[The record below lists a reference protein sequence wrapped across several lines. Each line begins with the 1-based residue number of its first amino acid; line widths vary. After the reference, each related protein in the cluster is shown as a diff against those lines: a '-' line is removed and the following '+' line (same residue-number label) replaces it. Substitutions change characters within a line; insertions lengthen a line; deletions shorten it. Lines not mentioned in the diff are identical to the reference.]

1 MREGDRLELGQANRE
16 ETAMPAKLSVNL
28 NAIAMLRNRRDLPWP
43 SVTGLGRIALE
54 AGASG
59 LTVHPR
65 PDQRH
70 IRFSDLGP
78 IRALIDGS
86 FPDAEFNMEGYPE
99 EGFLRLVEEHRPE
112 QVTLVPD
119 DPAQATSDHG
129 WDFRKE
135 RKLLEVVVG
144 RLKALGLRVSLFA
157 DGTPDRDALAI
168 AREVGAD
175 RIELY
180 TGPYGG
186 CFDDPVR
193 AGQLAEELG
202 RTADIAVDLGL
213 AVNAGHDLTVA
224 NLPAL
229 AARIPALAE
238 VSIGH
243 GLTADALE
251 YGMAETVRRFRR
263 ACGEAV

>member
-1 MREGDRLELGQANRE
+1 
-16 ETAMPAKLSVNL
+16 MPAKLSVNL
-28 NAIAMLRNRRDLPWP
+28 NAVAMLRNRRDLPWP
-43 SVTGLGRIALE
+43 SVAHLGRIALQ
-54 AGASG
+54 AGAYG

-70 IRFSDLGP
+70 IRFSDLP
-78 IRALIDGS
+78 VLRALIDDA
-86 FPDAEFNMEGYPE
+86 FPHAEFNIEGYPSE
-99 EGFLRLVEEHRPE
+99 DFLALCERTEPE

-119 DPAQATSDHG
+119 DPSQATSDHG
-129 WDFRKE
+129 FDFRTQGEMLKPI
-135 RKLLEVVVG
+135 VA
-144 RLKALGLRVSLFA
+144 RLKAKGMRVSLFA
-157 DGTPDRDALAI
+157 DGDGDEEAVKLAK
-168 AREVGAD
+168 ATGAD

-186 CFDDPVR
+186 CFDQPDK
-193 AGQLAEELG
+193 AKDILELLG
-202 RTADIAVDLGL
+202 RTADAAKAEGLG
-213 AVNAGHDLTVA
+213 VNAGHDLTVA

-229 AARIPALAE
+229 AQRIPHLAE

-263 ACGEAV
+263 ACGETI

>member
-1 MREGDRLELGQANRE
+1 MA
-16 ETAMPAKLSVNL
+16 AKLSVNV

-43 SVTGLGRIALE
+43 SVTALGRIALQ

-70 IRFSDLGP
+70 IRFSDLAP
-78 IRALIDGS
+78 IRNLIDDE
-86 FPDAEFNMEGYPE
+86 FPETEFNMEGYPNAE
-99 EGFLRLVEEHRPE
+99 FIALVESHQPE

-129 WDFRKE
+129 WDFRANAQ
-135 RKLLEVVVG
+135 LLADVTA
-144 RLKALGLRVSLFA
+144 RLKRSGLRVSVFA
-157 DGTPDRDALAI
+157 DGTPDREALTI
-168 AREVGAD
+168 ARETGAD

-186 CFDDPVR
+186 CFDDVEK
-193 AGQLAEELG
+193 AKSIAIELG
-202 RTADIAVDLGL
+202 RTADIAHELGL
-213 AVNAGHDLTVA
+213 GVNAGHDLTVA
-224 NLPAL
+224 NLPL
-229 AARIPALAE
+229 LVRHIPMLDE

-263 ACGEAV
+263 ACGQIV

>member
-1 MREGDRLELGQANRE
+1 
-16 ETAMPAKLSVNL
+16 MPTKLSVNL
-28 NAIAMLRNRRDLPWP
+28 NAVAMLRNRRDLPWP
-43 SVTGLGRIALE
+43 SVERLGRIALQ
-54 AGASG
+54 AGAAG

-70 IRFSDLGP
+70 IRFSDLP
-78 IRALIDGS
+78 VIRALIDDE
-86 FPDAEFNMEGYPE
+86 FPGAEFNIEGYP
-99 EGFLRLVEEHRPE
+99 GDDFLELCESIKPE

-129 WDFRKE
+129 FDFRASGEWLKPI
-135 RKLLEVVVG
+135 VA
-144 RLKALGLRVSLFA
+144 RLKKGGMRVSLFA
-157 DGTPDRDALAI
+157 DGDGDAEAVRLAR
-168 AREVGAD
+168 ATGTD

-186 CFDDPVR
+186 CFDDPQGG
-193 AGQLAEELG
+193 ADILEKLG
-202 RTADIAVDLGL
+202 RTADAAFAQGLG
-213 AVNAGHDLTVA
+213 VNAGHDLTVA

-229 AARIPALAE
+229 VKRIPRLAE

-251 YGMAETVRRFRR
+251 FGMAETVRRFRH
-263 ACGEAV
+263 ACGQTV

>member
-1 MREGDRLELGQANRE
+1 
-16 ETAMPAKLSVNL
+16 MPTTLSVNV

-43 SVTGLGRIALE
+43 SLEHLGRVALQ
-54 AGASG
+54 AGAAG

-70 IRFSDLGP
+70 IRFTDLP
-78 IRALIDGS
+78 VLRALIDDE
-86 FPDAEFNMEGYPE
+86 FPQAEFNIEGYPSE
-99 EGFLRLVEEHRPE
+99 DFLALCERIEPE

-119 DPAQATSDHG
+119 DPSQATSDHG
-129 WDFRKE
+129 FDFRADQDMLK
-135 RKLLEVVVG
+135 RVVG
-144 RLKALGLRVSLFA
+144 RLKNKGMRVSLFA
-157 DGTPDRDALAI
+157 DGDGDVEAVKLAKST
-168 AREVGAD
+168 GAD

-186 CFDDPVR
+186 CYED
-193 AGQLAEELG
+193 AALGHAILGKLGQTADAALAEGLG
-202 RTADIAVDLGL
+202 
-213 AVNAGHDLTVA
+213 VNAGHDLTVA

-229 AARIPALAE
+229 VKRIPKLAE

-251 YGMAETVRRFRR
+251 YGMAETVRRFRK
-263 ACGEAV
+263 ACGQTI

>member
-1 MREGDRLELGQANRE
+1 MS
-16 ETAMPAKLSVNL
+16 AKLSVNL

-43 SVTGLGRIALE
+43 SVTGMGRIALG

-70 IRFSDLGP
+70 VRFADLGE
-78 IRALIDGS
+78 IRALIDDE
-86 FPDAEFNMEGYPE
+86 FPGAEFNI
-99 EGFLRLVEEHRPE
+99 EGFPSEHFLDLVEKYEPE

-119 DPAQATSDHG
+119 DPMQATSDHG
-129 WDFRKE
+129 WDFETKVDF
-135 RKLLEVVVG
+135 LTPIVA
-144 RLKALGLRVSLFA
+144 RLKSRAMRVSLFA
-157 DGTPDRDALAI
+157 DPDPKGLKAAK
-168 AREVGAD
+168 ATGAD

-186 CFDDPVR
+186 THASPK
-193 AGQLAEELG
+193 AEGQELRKLG
-202 RTADIAVDLGL
+202 ATADAALALGMGI
-213 AVNAGHDLTVA
+213 NAGHDLTVG

-229 AARIPALAE
+229 IRRIPALAE

-243 GLTADALE
+243 GLTADALQH
-251 YGMAETVRRFRR
+251 GMAASVRRFLK
-263 ACGEAV
+263 ALELTP

>member
-1 MREGDRLELGQANRE
+1 
-16 ETAMPAKLSVNL
+16 MPTKLSVNL

-43 SVTGLGRIALE
+43 SVEALGRIALQ

-70 IRFSDLGP
+70 IRFADLP
-78 IRALIDGS
+78 VIRNLIDDE
-86 FPDAEFNMEGYPE
+86 FPQAEFNIEGYPTAE
-99 EGFLRLVEEHRPE
+99 FLDLCRSAAPE

-119 DPAQATSDHG
+119 DPSQATSDHG
-129 WDFRKE
+129 WDFRKHQSFLTDVIG
-135 RKLLEVVVG
+135 KLKG
-144 RLKALGLRVSLFA
+144 MGTRVSLFA
-157 DGTPDRDALAI
+157 DGDGDAEAVAI
-168 AREVGAD
+168 AKAVGAD

-186 CFDDPVR
+186 CYDAPER
-193 AGQLAEELG
+193 AGPILEALG
-202 RTADIAVDLGL
+202 KTADTALALGL
-213 AVNAGHDLTVA
+213 GVNAGHDLTVA
-224 NLPAL
+224 NLPPL
-229 AARIPALAE
+229 VKRIPDLAE

-251 YGMAETVRRFRR
+251 YGMAETVRRFCR
-263 ACGEAV
+263 ACGQKV

>member
-1 MREGDRLELGQANRE
+1 
-16 ETAMPAKLSVNL
+16 MPTLLSVNL
-28 NAIAMLRNRRDLPWP
+28 NAVAMLRNRRDLPWP
-43 SVTGLGRIALE
+43 SVENLGRIALQ

-70 IRFSDLGP
+70 IRFSDLP
-78 IRALIDGS
+78 TIRALIDDE
-86 FPDAEFNMEGYPE
+86 FPHAEFNIEGYPSE
-99 EGFLRLVEEHRPE
+99 DFLALCEKIEPE

-119 DPAQATSDHG
+119 DPSQATSDHG
-129 WDFRKE
+129 FDFRRDGETLKPI
-135 RKLLEVVVG
+135 VA
-144 RLKALGLRVSLFA
+144 RLKKGGMRVSLFA
-157 DGTPDRDALAI
+157 DGDGDTEAVELAKST
-168 AREVGAD
+168 GAD

-186 CFDDPVR
+186 CFDDPQK
-193 AGQLAEELG
+193 G
-202 RTADIAVDLGL
+202 ADILVDLGKTADAAIAL
-213 AVNAGHDLTVA
+213 GLGINAGHDLTVA

-229 AARIPALAE
+229 VKRIPKLAE

-251 YGMAETVRRFRR
+251 FGMEETVRRFRR
-263 ACGEAV
+263 ACGQAV

>member
-1 MREGDRLELGQANRE
+1 
-16 ETAMPAKLSVNL
+16 MPAKLSVNL

-43 SVTGLGRIALE
+43 DVVEFGRIALK
-54 AGASG
+54 AGAAG

-70 IRFSDLGP
+70 VRFTDLP
-78 IRALIDGS
+78 ALKRLIETE
-86 FPDAEFNMEGYPE
+86 FPAREFNIEGYPSE
-99 EGFLRLVEEHRPE
+99 DFLQLVEAHQPD

-119 DPAQATSDHG
+119 DPVQATSDHG
-129 WDFRKE
+129 WDFLANE
-135 RKLLEVVVG
+135 RLLATICA
-144 RLKALGLRVSLFA
+144 RLKAGGMRVSLFA
-157 DGTPDRDALAI
+157 DGDASETQIDAA
-168 AREVGAD
+168 ARSGAD

-186 CFDDPVR
+186 CYGDPDAAGRWAGRLGETAAR
-193 AGQLAEELG
+193 AIG
-202 RTADIAVDLGL
+202 LGL

-224 NLPAL
+224 NLPL
-229 AARIPALAE
+229 LCRHIPALAE

-263 ACGEAV
+263 ALGETI

>member
-1 MREGDRLELGQANRE
+1 
-16 ETAMPAKLSVNL
+16 MPAKLSVNL

-43 SVTGLGRIALE
+43 NVEHLGRIALE
-54 AGASG
+54 AGAAG

-70 IRFSDLGP
+70 IRFSDLP
-78 IRALIDGS
+78 VIRALIDDA
-86 FPDAEFNMEGYPE
+86 FPDREFNIEGYPSEDFLVLCE
-99 EGFLRLVEEHRPE
+99 EIEPE

-119 DPAQATSDHG
+119 DPSQATSDHG
-129 WDFRKE
+129 FDFRASGEMLKPIIA
-135 RKLLEVVVG
+135 
-144 RLKALGLRVSLFA
+144 RLKAKGMRVSLFA
-157 DGTPDRDALAI
+157 DGDGDVEAVRLAK
-168 AREVGAD
+168 ATGAD

-186 CFDDPVR
+186 CFDHPER
-193 AGQLAEELG
+193 AAETLELLG
-202 RTADIAVDLGL
+202 RTADAAFAEGLG
-213 AVNAGHDLTVA
+213 VNGGHDLTVA

-229 AARIPALAE
+229 VKRIPKLAE

-263 ACGEAV
+263 ACGQTI

>member
-1 MREGDRLELGQANRE
+1 
-16 ETAMPAKLSVNL
+16 MPTKLSVNL
-28 NAIAMLRNRRDLPWP
+28 NAVAMLRNRRDLPWP
-43 SVTGLGRIALE
+43 SVEALGRIALA
-54 AGASG
+54 AGAAG

-70 IRFSDLGP
+70 IRFSDLP
-78 IRALIDGS
+78 VIRALIDDE
-86 FPDAEFNMEGYPE
+86 FPTAEFNIEGYPSE
-99 EGFLRLVEEHRPE
+99 DFLALCEKIQPE

-129 WDFRKE
+129 FDFRATATMLKPI
-135 RKLLEVVVG
+135 VA
-144 RLKALGLRVSLFA
+144 RLKKGGMRVSLFA
-157 DGTPDRDALAI
+157 DGDGDVEAVKLAKQT
-168 AREVGAD
+168 GAD

-186 CFDDPVR
+186 CFDHPEKALEIV
-193 AGQLAEELG
+193 EHLG
-202 RTADIAVDLGL
+202 RTADAARAEGMG
-213 AVNAGHDLTVA
+213 VNAGHDLTVA
-224 NLPAL
+224 NLPML
-229 AARIPALAE
+229 VTRIPDLAE

-263 ACGEAV
+263 ACGQSL

>member
-1 MREGDRLELGQANRE
+1 
-16 ETAMPAKLSVNL
+16 MPTKLSVNL

-43 SVTGLGRIALE
+43 DVAHFGRIALQ

-70 IRFSDLGP
+70 IRFSDLP
-78 IRALIDGS
+78 VLRALIDDL
-86 FPDAEFNMEGYPE
+86 FPEAEFNIEGYPSE
-99 EGFLRLVEEHRPE
+99 DFLALCEAAQPE

-129 WDFRKE
+129 WDFVAHQDFLRDVVARLRKS
-135 RKLLEVVVG
+135 G
-144 RLKALGLRVSLFA
+144 MRVSMFA
-157 DGTPDRDALAI
+157 DGDRDRAYVEA
-168 AREVGAD
+168 AAATGCQ

-186 CFDDPVR
+186 CHGDPER
-193 AGQLAEELG
+193 AAMWIERLG
-202 RTADIAVDLGL
+202 RTADMAFDFGL

-229 AARIPALAE
+229 IRRIPALAE

-251 YGMAETVRRFRR
+251 YGMAETVRRFCR
-263 ACGEAV
+263 ACGQTI

>member
-1 MREGDRLELGQANRE
+1 
-16 ETAMPAKLSVNL
+16 MPAKLSVNL
-28 NAIAMLRNRRDLPWP
+28 NAVAMLRNRRDLPWP
-43 SVTGLGRIALE
+43 SVRNLGRVALE
-54 AGASG
+54 AGACG

-70 IRFSDLGP
+70 IRFSDLP
-78 IRALIDGS
+78 VLRALIDDE
-86 FPDAEFNMEGYPE
+86 FPAAEFNIEGYPSE
-99 EGFLRLVEEHRPE
+99 DFLRLCEETEPE

-129 WDFRKE
+129 FDFRTQGEMLKPI
-135 RKLLEVVVG
+135 VA
-144 RLKALGLRVSLFA
+144 RLKDKGMRVSLFA
-157 DGTPDRDALAI
+157 DGDGDEEAVRLAK
-168 AREVGAD
+168 ATGAD

-186 CFDDPVR
+186 CFDEPEKAR
-193 AGQLAEELG
+193 AILDLLG
-202 RTADIAVDLGL
+202 RTADAAKAEGLG
-213 AVNAGHDLTVA
+213 VNAGHDLTVA

-229 AARIPALAE
+229 AARIPHLAE

-263 ACGEAV
+263 ACGEKL